1 MVRHRASRRGGPA
14 TRPSRTEW
22 LPRATAQALR
32 FTPPNPEPGSY
43 RIDSGQAEIQMD
55 ADREDGW
62 VLTLDGVLSSYV
74 ALDDPTYLEFEYTRW
89 IGDLLDSLEPAGAPL
104 RVLHLGGAACT
115 LAVYVEITH
124 PGSRQS
130 IVEIDGKLID
140 LVRAQFGIRSSRRF
154 RLVHDDALRALQQ
167 TPDGAID
174 AIIRDAFVGRS
185 TPAHLEDDGLMKESA
200 RALAPNG
207 IYISNVADRPG
218 MELTRRELRSLVAA
232 LELRPQSTDT
242 HSMAFVTDPSVLRGR
257 RYGNVIVAA
266 SRAPLPIAGWMR
278 RTVRAGLPARVVHGE
293 RLAQYL

>member
-1 MVRHRASRRGGPA
+1 MRQPASRRGRPA
-14 TRPSRTEW
+14 GRPDRAAW

-32 FTPPNPEPGSY
+32 FTPPDPQPGSY
-43 RIDSGQAEIQMD
+43 PIDSGQAEIQMD
-55 ADREDGW
+55 ADRVGGW
-62 VLTLDGVLSSYV
+62 ILTLDGVLSSYV
-74 ALDDPTYLEFEYTRW
+74 ALDDPTHLEFEYTRW
-89 IGDLLDSLEPAGAPL
+89 IGDLLDSLEPTGVPL

-130 IVEIDGKLID
+130 IVEIDGTLID

-167 TPDGAID
+167 TPDGTID
-174 AIIRDAFVGRS
+174 VIIRDAFVGRN
-185 TPAHLEDDGLMKESA
+185 TPAHLEDDGLMREST
-200 RALAPNG
+200 RVLGPRG

-218 MELTRRELRSLVAA
+218 MELTRRELRALVSA
-232 LELRPQSTDT
+232 LDLRPQTSHT

-266 SRAPLPIAGWMR
+266 SRDPLPIAGWMR